1 MGELDLLKVCGVP
14 DPFTTGTQYAMRT
27 VFLTWLPFVLAG
39 IALRRTRGVHA
50 TMRGAGPLRLLAH
63 LAIAVQ
69 VGAVA
74 FPLLL
79 LVGLVSTSWTDR
91 AWWVE
96 LFPVVAIG
104 VCIVLPIAAISVVGI
119 VAWHRVLVA
128 LASREGEGRMLV

>member
-1 MGELDLLKVCGVP
+1 MGELDLLKVCGIP

-27 VFLTWLPFVLAG
+27 VFVTWLPLAIAG
-39 IALRRTRGVHA
+39 IVLMWRREVHA
-50 TMRGAGPLRLLAH
+50 TMRGATSLRVLAR

-79 LVGLVSTSWTDR
+79 LVGLVGPAWSDR
-91 AWWVE
+91 WAWDQ
-96 LFPVVAIG
+96 VVAFVVIG
-104 VCIVLPIAAISVVGI
+104 LSVLLPIAAISAAGI
-119 VAWHRVLVA
+119 VAWHRVLTA